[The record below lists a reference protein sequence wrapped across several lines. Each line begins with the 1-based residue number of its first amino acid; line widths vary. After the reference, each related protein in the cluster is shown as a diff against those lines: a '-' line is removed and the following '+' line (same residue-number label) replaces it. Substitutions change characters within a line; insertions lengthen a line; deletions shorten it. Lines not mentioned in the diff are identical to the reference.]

1 MRQLSVL
8 LGSAAAL
15 AAAVPA
21 LAQEEQPRGLL
32 SPATGL
38 MFWTVVIFVILL
50 VLLHRYAYPQIL
62 GAVQARER
70 ALEEAI
76 NAAKRDRDEAARLL
90 AEHQKQLDAARTEV
104 QQIIVEGRVAGEK
117 VRTDLVARAH
127 EEQQQMLER
136 ARQDIANERDKAI
149 VELRREAV
157 DLAIRGAS
165 KVIDKNL
172 DDQTNRKMVESFL
185 ASLDQAKS

>member
-172 DDQTNRKMVESFL
+172 DDQTNRKLVESFL